1 MAIISF
7 LEDFFLLYLIMY
19 MRLSMRAVSA
29 CGSTQVPV
37 EAGRVGL
44 TLWLELQVVVRCL
57 TWVLVIE
64 LTSFVRAACALIT
77 SISLIPPHIHLL
89 KVPPPMAVVVEITYY
104 HEACKGHLNNE
115 VFYAQNEA

>member
-29 CGSTQVPV
+29 RESTQVPV

-44 TLWLELQVVVRCL
+44 TL
-57 TWVLVIE
+57 
-64 LTSFVRAACALIT
+64 
-77 SISLIPPHIHLL
+77 
-89 KVPPPMAVVVEITYY
+89 
-104 HEACKGHLNNE
+104 
-115 VFYAQNEA
+115 